1 MENESHMYDMPFGSS
16 SELIDPDFPNKQT
29 PHKFLISLGFNPS
42 ELGFAYLAYGITI
55 AYANCKAFYSD
66 KVDILLAIA
75 NEFHVT
81 KNRAVDNMQHSIY
94 NVWHGG
100 NAKEVRRLFPST
112 EFILPKPLDFICCAA
127 IMLAEE

>member
-1 MENESHMYDMPFGSS
+1 MYDMPFESS
-16 SELIDPDFPNKQT
+16 PELIDLSFRNKQT
-29 PHKFLISLGFNPS
+29 PHKFLISLGFHPS

-55 AYANCKAFYSD
+55 AYANRKAFYSD
-66 KVDILLAIA
+66 RVDILLAIA

-81 KNRAVDNMQHSIY
+81 KTRAIDNMQHSIY
-94 NVWHGG
+94 NAWQGA

-127 IMLAEE
+127 TLLAEE

>member
-1 MENESHMYDMPFGSS
+1 MHDKPFESSLEH
-16 SELIDPDFPNKQT
+16 IDLNFRNKQT

-55 AYANCKAFYSD
+55 AYANRKAFYSD
-66 KVDILLAIA
+66 KFYILSAIA

-81 KNRAVDNMQHSIY
+81 KNRAIDNMQHSIY
-94 NVWHGG
+94 NAWQGV

-112 EFILPKPLDFICCAA
+112 EFILPKPLDFICSAA
-127 IMLAEE
+127 IMLTEE

>member
-1 MENESHMYDMPFGSS
+1 MYDIKFESNLNLTNLS
-16 SELIDPDFPNKQT
+16 FHDKQT
-29 PHKFLISLGFNPS
+29 PHKLLISLGFYPS

-55 AYANCKAFYSD
+55 AHYNRKAFYSD
-66 KVDILLAIA
+66 KVDILLAVA

-94 NVWHGG
+94 NAWHGV
-100 NAKEVRRLFPST
+100 NAKELRRLFPST

-127 IMLAEE
+127 TILAED